1 MVYHYLSILV
11 GAPDGQFPGGI
22 SGIKPNGLVCR
33 EVYPD
38 LSDDQLLALNDS
50 EIWPCYENITTGL
63 VYTCPLNS
71 GQCGA
76 TLGNGS
82 ATGPDGLLFDRV
94 GTL

>member
-1 MVYHYLSILV
+1 MV
-11 GAPDGQFPGGI
+11 GAPHGQFPGGI
-22 SGIKPNGLVCR
+22 SDIKPNGLVCNDT
-33 EVYPD
+33 YPD
-38 LSDDQLLALNDS
+38 YSESQLLALNDS

-76 TLGNGS
+76 TLGNGI
-82 ATGPDGLLFDRV
+82 ATGADGLLFDRV

>member
-1 MVYHYLSILV
+1 MV

-22 SGIKPNGLVCR
+22 SDVEPNGLVCSD
-33 EVYPD
+33 VYPGF
-38 LSDDQLLALNDS
+38 SESQLLALSNS
-50 EIWPCYENITTGL
+50 EIWACYENITTGL

-76 TLGNGS
+76 TLGNGN
-82 ATGPDGLLFDRV
+82 ATGADGLLFDRV